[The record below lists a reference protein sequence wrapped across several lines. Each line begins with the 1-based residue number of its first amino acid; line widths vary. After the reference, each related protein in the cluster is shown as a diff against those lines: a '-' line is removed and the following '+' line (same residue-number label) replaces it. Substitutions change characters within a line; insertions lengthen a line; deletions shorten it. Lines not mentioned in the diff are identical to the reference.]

1 MVRVVDTKVGDSG
14 SVVEE
19 GEAFREELAGAG
31 FFDEDEEEGE
41 EPGDDGCYVEDPS
54 PIKHC

>member
-1 MVRVVDTKVGDSG
+1 MVGVVDTKVGDSR

-19 GEAFREELAGAG
+19 AEAFREELARAG

-41 EPGDDGCYVEDPS
+41 EPGDDGCYVEYPS
-54 PIKHC
+54 PVKHC